1 MTAQPLIL
9 AIETSTLSCSVA
21 LFHGEALLGEAQA
34 AESKHVHGKRLLPM
48 IDELLRSN
56 RIDSVELEAIAVSS
70 GPGSYTG
77 LRIGVSTAKGIAHAH
92 GLPLMA
98 FDSLDVQARALAIEE
113 KWDTIIAV
121 MDARRDEVYTA
132 SFVLTND
139 ALAFADPTRAVILEP
154 QMELPDLFP
163 ALSDCSEL
171 GRVCIIGDA
180 AEKTQRLMGDRMSK
194 CSFVTDFPLAKHMH
208 QLALSAFSKN
218 EFEDLAYFEPRY
230 LKEFQ
235 AGAPRDPLGL
245 RKQPIR

>member
-1 MTAQPLIL
+1 M
-9 AIETSTLSCSVA
+9 E
-21 LFHGEALLGEAQA
+21 
-34 AESKHVHGKRLLPM
+34 
-48 IDELLRSN
+48 
-56 RIDSVELEAIAVSS
+56 
-70 GPGSYTG
+70 
-77 LRIGVSTAKGIAHAH
+77 
-92 GLPLMA
+92 
-98 FDSLDVQARALAIEE
+98 
-113 KWDTIIAV
+113 
-121 MDARRDEVYTA
+121 
-132 SFVLTND
+132 
-139 ALAFADPTRAVILEP
+139 PT
-154 QMELPDLFP
+154 DLFP

-171 GRVCIIGDA
+171 RRVCIIGDA